1 MFIHFVS
8 CFCSDTIFH
17 DKNAKTDLFLSQ
29 VQLTLDTMT
38 NKGKKKA
45 NIVDY
50 DSDEE
55 VVEAP
60 TRRIE
65 IIYEDT
71 KAINGAKLEF
81 KWGQIYHWLVE
92 SKVPEARLE
101 DLALY
106 DNILRS
112 GITKVTTRLEMLPC
126 AEVIGWILPRIDT
139 TGMLM
144 NDVEN
149 KGFASLHLHFYQ

>member
-1 MFIHFVS
+1 M
-8 CFCSDTIFH
+8 
-17 DKNAKTDLFLSQ
+17 K
-29 VQLTLDTMT
+29 
-38 NKGKKKA
+38 KGKKKVK
-45 NIVDY
+45 IVDY

-92 SKVPEARLE
+92 KKVSEAGLE

-106 DNILRS
+106 DNVLRS
-112 GITKVTTRLEMLPC
+112 GITKVTTRPEMFPC
-126 AEVIGWILPRIDT
+126 VEVIGWILPRVDT
-139 TGMLM
+139 TRMLM
-144 NDVEN
+144 NDTEN
-149 KGFASLHLHFYQ
+149 KAFASFSLHFYQQLTACPKRKST